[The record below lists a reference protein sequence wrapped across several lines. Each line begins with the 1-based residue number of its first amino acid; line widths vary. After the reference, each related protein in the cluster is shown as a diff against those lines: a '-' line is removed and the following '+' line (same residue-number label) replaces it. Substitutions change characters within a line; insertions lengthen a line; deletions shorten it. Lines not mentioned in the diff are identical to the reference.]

1 MKTFEETTSLAEL
14 MTIAVDD
21 MEALM
26 NNSNYLF
33 NAHYWHQ
40 PDVYAENM
48 CRICMA
54 GAVIANSLK
63 CLVSSLKFPSHFK
76 ADTFCKLHAIESAR
90 TGDIEAAYYNL
101 GKFEVKVKDF
111 DVTQSDFIGRA
122 AAWDFMRFW
131 REEGIP
137 ELKRIETCL

>member
-21 MEALM
+21 MEELM
-26 NNSNYLF
+26 NDTNYLF
-33 NAHYWHQ
+33 NAHYWHN
-40 PDVYAENM
+40 PDEHLPSI

-54 GAVIANSLK
+54 GAVMANSLK
-63 CLVSSLKFPSHFK
+63 CPKTIERFPRHYDI
-76 ADTFCKLHAIESAR
+76 DTYHKLHAIESAR
-90 TGDIEAAYYNL
+90 TGDIEDAYYNL
-101 GKFEVKVKDF
+101 GKFEVEVDAF
-111 DVTQSDFIGRA
+111 DVTQPHFIGRA